1 MISDQVLH
9 LHRDQVRSE
18 WVDEYDHMNLAYY
31 VLVCDQATY
40 AFWEMINNHQDIEQR
55 QGAEYAVV
63 ETHVNYL
70 AEVRL
75 GASLL
80 VTTQLLEYD
89 AKRFRIF
96 HELHQT
102 DKNYLAATNE
112 VLALGFDLNE
122 RGVMNFKS
130 SVRQTLSTIYSQHKK
145 LAVPRNAGRSIR
157 IPKHHP
163 I

>member
-9 LHRDQVRSE
+9 LHRDQVRAE

-40 AFWEMINNHQDIEQR
+40 EFWEMINNHQGIEHR

-75 GASLL
+75 GAPLL
-80 VTTQLLEYD
+80 VTTQLLEFD
-89 AKRFRIF
+89 EKRFRIF

-102 DKNYLAATNE
+102 DRNFLAATNE
-112 VLALGFDLNE
+112 VLALGFDLNK
-122 RGVMNFKS
+122 RGVMNFKP
-130 SVRQTLSTIYSQHKK
+130 SVQQSLAKIHSKHKK
-145 LAVPRNAGRSIR
+145 LVVPRNAGRSIR
-157 IPKHHP
+157 ILKR
-163 I
+163 